1 MTKLYAKLTAL
12 LALTLILPAL
22 AMAKGYDR
30 EKYNFNPEWLLHVGD
45 LEGAEK
51 TDFPDVDWEKV
62 TLPRAFNEEEVFK
75 VDIKHLTDTIA
86 WYRKH
91 FRLP

>member
-30 EKYNFNPEWLLHVGD
+30 EKYNFNSEWLLHIGD
-45 LEGAEK
+45 LKGAEK
-51 TDFPDVDWEKV
+51 NDFNDTDWKKV
-62 TLPRAFNEEEVFK
+62 TLPLKLWSAI
-75 VDIKHLTDTIA
+75 VDMLS
-86 WYRKH
+86 
-91 FRLP
+91 

>member
-1 MTKLYAKLTAL
+1 MKLYARLTAL
-12 LALTLILPAL
+12 VMCALMLPAL

-51 TDFPDVDWEKV
+51 TDFPDVEWEKV
-62 TLPRAFNEEEVFK
+62 TLPRAFN
-75 VDIKHLTDTIA
+75 
-86 WYRKH
+86 
-91 FRLP
+91 